1 MDSKEFYNCYLF
13 DNNITSSFDMLRLKT
28 YISFETYSK
37 IEFFIE
43 AYFKDKIKK
52 FWISDKKAC
61 FHYNYNIEIEEG
73 KSFYFGFHH
82 NSESLNNSEYSK
94 FENNHFV
101 DLYNFTI
108 EFNPNKLKKD
118 NLLMYLL
125 SLSGEWYIKSYDLAL
140 DLKVNILDLIYDIS
154 GKAVEKVFSS
164 GYDDKT
170 VYLGSG
176 ANRIKIYNKK
186 KESKL
191 NILGDLTRIELSREL
206 DDFDIRRLSTLYDNG
221 FFPNIYLNQYIYSL
235 SDYENKNKT
244 LMAILFAVQNGYP
257 IRNLTRDYRN
267 KLKDLLEG
275 GYKIFFSKQISTQV
289 LRQNILSYFLN
300 NDKVHFI

>member
-1 MDSKEFYNCYLF
+1 MDIKEFYNCHLI
-13 DNNITSSFDMLRLKT
+13 DNNITYSIDMLRLKT

-94 FENNHFV
+94 FEDNHFV

-176 ANRIKIYNKK
+176 VNRIKIYNKK

-191 NILGDLTRIELSREL
+191 NILGDITRIEISREMN
-206 DDFDIRRLSTLYDNG
+206 DYDIRRLSTLYDCG
-221 FFPNIYLNQYIYSL
+221 FFPDIYLNQYVYSL

-267 KLKDLLEG
+267 KLKDLLEA

-289 LRQNILSYFLN
+289 LRKTILSYFLN

>member
-1 MDSKEFYNCYLF
+1 MNINYLYNTSLTYH
-13 DNNITSSFDMLRLKT
+13 NITYSIDMLRLKT

-43 AYFKDKIKK
+43 AYFKDKIKR

-82 NSESLNNSEYSK
+82 NSESLNNSEHTKKEYDK
-94 FENNHFV
+94 YV

-108 EFNPNKLKKD
+108 EFNPNKLKRD
-118 NLLMYLL
+118 SLLMYLL
-125 SLSGEWYIKSYDLAL
+125 SLSGEWYIKSYDLAI

-164 GYDDKT
+164 GYDNKT
-170 VYLGSG
+170 VYIGSG
-176 ANRIKIYNKK
+176 NNRIKIYNKK
-186 KESKL
+186 KES
-191 NILGDLTRIELSREL
+191 NISMLGDLTRIEISREM
-206 DDFDIRRLSTLYDNG
+206 DDYDIRKLSTLDDNG

-235 SDYENKNKT
+235 SDYENKDRT
-244 LMAILFAVQNGYP
+244 LYAILYAVQN
-257 IRNLTRDYRN
+257 R
-267 KLKDLLEG
+267 
-275 GYKIFFSKQISTQV
+275 
-289 LRQNILSYFLN
+289 LSN
-300 NDKVHFI
+300 S

>member
-1 MDSKEFYNCYLF
+1 MDTKELYNFSLTE
-13 DNNITSSFDMLRLKT
+13 NNITYSIDMLRLKT

-37 IEFFIE
+37 IEFFLE

-73 KSFYFGFHH
+73 KSFYFAFHH
-82 NSESLNNSEYSK
+82 NSESLNNSEFSK
-94 FENNHFV
+94 IENNKYV

-108 EFNPNKLKKD
+108 EFNPNKLKND

-125 SLSGEWYIKSYDLAL
+125 SLSGEWYIKSYDLAI
-140 DLKVNILDLIYDIS
+140 DLRVSILDLIYDIS

-176 ANRIKIYNKK
+176 SNRIKIYNKK

-235 SDYENKNKT
+235 SDYENKDRT
-244 LMAILFAVQNGYP
+244 LYAILYAVQNGYP
-257 IRNLTRDYRN
+257 IRDLSRVYRN
-267 KLKDLLEG
+267 KLKDLLDG
-275 GYKIFFSKQISTQV
+275 GYKIFFSKQLSTQV
-289 LRQNILSYFLN
+289 LRQTITRYFLDN
-300 NDKVHFI
+300 NKVHFI

>member
-1 MDSKEFYNCYLF
+1 MDIKEFYNCHLI
-13 DNNITSSFDMLRLKT
+13 DNNITYSIDMLRLKT

-125 SLSGEWYIKSYDLAL
+125 SLSGEWYIKNYDLAL

-176 ANRIKIYNKK
+176 VNRIKIYNKK

-191 NILGDLTRIELSREL
+191 NILGDITRIEISREMN
-206 DDFDIRRLSTLYDNG
+206 DYDIRRLSTLYDCG
-221 FFPNIYLNQYIYSL
+221 FFPDIYLNQYVYSL

-267 KLKDLLEG
+267 KLKDLLEA

-289 LRQNILSYFLN
+289 LRQTILSYFLN